1 MRKYIIPG
9 VGVIFCGILIYQTYS
24 LNTIKGELEN
34 IKSANMTLQ
43 EEVSSLSSEL
53 SSQIESTLYE
63 ELGKSYLTK
72 DVSFKLN
79 KNTDTGYDLT
89 VRAELSELKENSKI
103 LFMYKNINSNDWQKL
118 ELKKEEELT
127 YTGNINLLYDNDYQ
141 YKIVVKG
148 DKSESSDIEELYKY
162 LFMPTVPDV
171 SWNYNDEG
179 IYFSANDNVDYE
191 GDQTSDENKIKSIE
205 VIVNNK
211 KEKTYKCEY
220 KEESSY
226 NDSDEIGD
234 EFKYYEANIP
244 KKAYGDKLNS
254 IKMKVTYES
263 GIVNIEEVIDKQ
275 SK

>member
-9 VGVIFCGILIYQTYS
+9 VGVIFCGILIYQTYT
-24 LNTIKGELEN
+24 LNTIKEELAN

-43 EEVSSLSSEL
+43 EEVSSLSDNL
-53 SSQIESTLYE
+53 SRQIESTLYQ

-79 KNTDTGYDLT
+79 KNTSTGYDLT

-103 LFMYKNINSNDWQKL
+103 LFMYKDINSNDWQKL
-118 ELKKEEELT
+118 ELKKEGELT

-148 DKSESSDIEELYKY
+148 DKSQSSDIEDLHKY
-162 LFMPTVPDV
+162 LFMPTSPDV

-179 IYFSANDNVDYE
+179 IHFSASDNVDYE
-191 GDQTSDENKIKSIE
+191 ENQTSNKDKIKSIE
-205 VIVNNK
+205 VIVN

-220 KEESSY
+220 KEESLS
-226 NDSDEIGD
+226 NDNDEMV
-234 EFKYYEANIP
+234 EKLKYYEANIP
-244 KKAYGDKLNS
+244 KKAYGNKLNS
-254 IKMKVTYES
+254 LKMKVTYES

-275 SK
+275 SE

>member
-9 VGVIFCGILIYQTYS
+9 VGVIFCSILIYQTYT
-24 LNTIKGELEN
+24 LNTIKEELAN

-43 EEVSSLSSEL
+43 EEVSSLSDNL
-53 SSQIESTLYE
+53 SSQIESTLYQ

-79 KNTDTGYDLT
+79 KNTPTGYDLT

-118 ELKKEEELT
+118 ELKKEGELT
-127 YTGNINLLYDNDYQ
+127 YTGKINLLYDNDYQ

-148 DKSESSDIEELYKY
+148 DKSQSSDIEDLDKY
-162 LFMPTVPDV
+162 LFMPTSPDI

-179 IYFSANDNVDYE
+179 IYFSASDNVDYE
-191 GDQTSDENKIKSIE
+191 ENQTSHEDKIKSIE
-205 VIVNNK
+205 VIVN

-220 KEESSY
+220 KEESLS
-226 NDSDEIGD
+226 NDNDEMVD
-234 EFKYYEANIP
+234 KLKYYEANIP
-244 KKAYGDKLNS
+244 KKAYGNKLNS
-254 IKMKVTYES
+254 LKMKVTYES

-275 SK
+275 SE

>member
-162 LFMPTVPDV
+162 LFIPTVPDV
-171 SWNYNDEG
+171 SWSYNDEG
-179 IYFSANDNVDYE
+179 IYFTASYYVDDE
-191 GDQTSDENKIKSIE
+191 ENQTSHEDKIKSIE

-211 KEKTYKCEY
+211 KEKTYKCKY

-226 NDSDEIGD
+226 NDSGEIVD

-275 SK
+275 SE

>member
-9 VGVIFCGILIYQTYS
+9 VGVIFCSILIYQTYT
-24 LNTIKGELEN
+24 LNTIKEELAN
-34 IKSANMTLQ
+34 IKSDNMTLQ
-43 EEVSSLSSEL
+43 EEVSSLSDDL
-53 SSQIESTLYE
+53 SSQIESTLYQ

-79 KNTDTGYDLT
+79 KNTPTGYDLT

-103 LFMYKNINSNDWQKL
+103 LFMYKDINSNDWQKL
-118 ELKKEEELT
+118 ELKKEGELT

-148 DKSESSDIEELYKY
+148 DKSQSSDVEDLYKY
-162 LFMPTVPDV
+162 LFMPTSPEV

-179 IYFSANDNVDYE
+179 IYFSASDNVDYE
-191 GDQTSDENKIKSIE
+191 ENQTSHKDKIKSIE
-205 VIVNNK
+205 VIVN

-220 KEESSY
+220 HEESLS
-226 NDSDEIGD
+226 NDNDEMVD
-234 EFKYYEANIP
+234 KLKYYEANIP
-244 KKAYGDKLNS
+244 KKAYGNKLNS
-254 IKMKVTYES
+254 LKMKVTYES

-275 SK
+275 SE

>member
-162 LFMPTVPDV
+162 LFMPTVPNV

-191 GDQTSDENKIKSIE
+191 EDQTSNENKIKSVE

-220 KEESSY
+220 KEESLY
-226 NDSDEIGD
+226 NDSDEIED
-234 EFKYYEANIP
+234 ELKYYEANIP

-254 IKMKVTYES
+254 IKMTVTYES

-275 SK
+275 SE

>member
-226 NDSDEIGD
+226 NDSDEIED

>member
-53 SSQIESTLYE
+53 SSQIQSTLNE

-79 KNTDTGYDLT
+79 NNTDTGYDLT

-103 LFMYKNINSNDWQKL
+103 EN
-118 ELKKEEELT
+118 E
-127 YTGNINLLYDNDYQ
+127 
-141 YKIVVKG
+141 
-148 DKSESSDIEELYKY
+148 IEELVRKH
-162 LFMPTVPDV
+162 
-171 SWNYNDEG
+171 YN
-179 IYFSANDNVDYE
+179 ISL
-191 GDQTSDENKIKSIE
+191 
-205 VIVNNK
+205 NK
-211 KEKTYKCEY
+211 KVEKEAKT
-220 KEESSY
+220 KE
-226 NDSDEIGD
+226 
-234 EFKYYEANIP
+234 
-244 KKAYGDKLNS
+244 
-254 IKMKVTYES
+254 
-263 GIVNIEEVIDKQ
+263 

>member
-9 VGVIFCGILIYQTYS
+9 VGVIFCSILIYQTYT
-24 LNTIKGELEN
+24 LNTIKEELAN

-43 EEVSSLSSEL
+43 EEVSSLSDNL
-53 SSQIESTLYE
+53 SRQIESTLYQ

-79 KNTDTGYDLT
+79 KNTPTGYDLT

-103 LFMYKNINSNDWQKL
+103 LFMYKDINSNDWQKL
-118 ELKKEEELT
+118 ELKKEGELT

-148 DKSESSDIEELYKY
+148 DKSQSSDIEDLYKY
-162 LFMPTVPDV
+162 LFMPTSPDV

-179 IYFSANDNVDYE
+179 IYFSASDNVDYE
-191 GDQTSDENKIKSIE
+191 ENQTSHKDEIKSVE
-205 VIVNNK
+205 VIVN

-220 KEESSY
+220 KEESLS
-226 NDSDEIGD
+226 NDNDEMVD
-234 EFKYYEANIP
+234 KLKYYEANIP
-244 KKAYGDKLNS
+244 KKAYGNKLNS
-254 IKMKVTYES
+254 LKMKVTYES

-275 SK
+275 SE

>member
-191 GDQTSDENKIKSIE
+191 EDQTSNENKIKSVE

-220 KEESSY
+220 KEESLH
-226 NDSDEIGD
+226 NDSDEIED
-234 EFKYYEANIP
+234 ELKYYEVNIP

-275 SK
+275 SE

>member
-9 VGVIFCGILIYQTYS
+9 VGVIFCGILIYQTYT
-24 LNTIKGELEN
+24 LNTIKEELAN

-43 EEVSSLSSEL
+43 EEVSSLSNNL
-53 SSQIESTLYE
+53 SSQIESTLYQ

-79 KNTDTGYDLT
+79 KNTPTGYDLT

-103 LFMYKNINSNDWQKL
+103 LFMYKDINSNDWQKL
-118 ELKKEEELT
+118 ELKKEGELT

-148 DKSESSDIEELYKY
+148 DKSQSSDIEDLYKY
-162 LFMPTVPDV
+162 LFMPTSPDV

-179 IYFSANDNVDYE
+179 IYFSASDNVDYE
-191 GDQTSDENKIKSIE
+191 ENQTSHEDKIKSIE
-205 VIVNNK
+205 VIVN

-220 KEESSY
+220 KEESLS
-226 NDSDEIGD
+226 NDNDEMV
-234 EFKYYEANIP
+234 EKLKYYEANIP
-244 KKAYGDKLNS
+244 KKAYGNKLNS
-254 IKMKVTYES
+254 LKMKVTYES

-275 SK
+275 SE

>member
-9 VGVIFCGILIYQTYS
+9 VGVIFCGILIYQTYT
-24 LNTIKGELEN
+24 LNTIKEELAN
-34 IKSANMTLQ
+34 IKSDNRTLQ
-43 EEVSSLSSEL
+43 EEIASLSNNL
-53 SSQIESTLYE
+53 SSQIESTLYQ

-79 KNTDTGYDLT
+79 KNTPTGYDLT

-103 LFMYKNINSNDWQKL
+103 LFMYKDINSNDWQKL

-148 DKSESSDIEELYKY
+148 DKSQSSDIEDLYKY
-162 LFMPTVPDV
+162 LFMPTSPDV

-179 IYFSANDNVDYE
+179 IYFSASDNVDYE
-191 GDQTSDENKIKSIE
+191 ENQTSHEDKIKSIE
-205 VIVNNK
+205 VIVN

-220 KEESSY
+220 KEESLS
-226 NDSDEIGD
+226 NDNDEMVD
-234 EFKYYEANIP
+234 KLKYYEANIP
-244 KKAYGDKLNS
+244 KKAYGNKLNS
-254 IKMKVTYES
+254 LKMKVTYES

-275 SK
+275 SE

>member
-43 EEVSSLSSEL
+43 EEVSSL

-191 GDQTSDENKIKSIE
+191 EDQTSHEDKIKSVE

-220 KEESSY
+220 KEESLY
-226 NDSDEIGD
+226 NDSDEIED
-234 EFKYYEANIP
+234 ELKYYEVNIP

-275 SK
+275 SE

>member
-162 LFMPTVPDV
+162 LFIPTVPDV

-191 GDQTSDENKIKSIE
+191 GEQTSHENKIKSIE

-226 NDSDEIGD
+226 NDSDEIED

-275 SK
+275 SE

>member
-191 GDQTSDENKIKSIE
+191 GDQISDENKIKSIE
-205 VIVNNK
+205 VIINNK

-220 KEESSY
+220 KEECLY
-226 NDSDEIGD
+226 NDSDEIED

-254 IKMKVTYES
+254 IKMKVTYKS

-275 SK
+275 SE

>member
-191 GDQTSDENKIKSIE
+191 EDQTSNENKIKSVE

-226 NDSDEIGD
+226 NDSDEIED

>member
-162 LFMPTVPDV
+162 LFMPTVPNV

-191 GDQTSDENKIKSIE
+191 EDQTSNENKIKSIE
-205 VIVNNK
+205 VIINNK

-220 KEESSY
+220 KEESLS
-226 NDSDEIGD
+226 NDNDEMV
-234 EFKYYEANIP
+234 EKLKYYEANIP
-244 KKAYGDKLNS
+244 KKAYGNKLNS
-254 IKMKVTYES
+254 LKMKVTYES

-275 SK
+275 SE

>member
-127 YTGNINLLYDNDYQ
+127 YTGNINLLYDNDYH

-191 GDQTSDENKIKSIE
+191 EDQTSNENKIKSIE
-205 VIVNNK
+205 VIINNK

-220 KEESSY
+220 KEECLY
-226 NDSDEIGD
+226 NDSDEIED

-275 SK
+275 SE